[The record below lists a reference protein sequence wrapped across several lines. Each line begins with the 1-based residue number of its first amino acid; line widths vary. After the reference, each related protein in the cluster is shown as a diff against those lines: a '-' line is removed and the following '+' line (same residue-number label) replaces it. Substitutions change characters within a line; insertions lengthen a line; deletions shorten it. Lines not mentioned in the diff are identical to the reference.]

1 MTIYLLFSL
10 MGIITGSIFAL
21 LFFQTGDKW
30 FRLVASLIG
39 LNGNGT
45 IWFTVRVLVGNK
57 KKLIIAC
64 SCIDLISFII
74 TAIIVFFLLCRTL
87 RDKDGK
93 QIIKPRDI
101 FFGQKKF
108 IDECYTQFAEEI
120 KNDFYSKEVEEE
132 KQRLNTEKISLLNQE
147 KDIASREEK
156 LKEQTKNAI
165 VMKLPI
171 EASIPVTNDF
181 LGQFP
186 DFIDCVAKFI
196 NDVNHITD
204 DYIVRCPN
212 DDNKYSLLR
221 SYLLSICS
229 FTIKDLFE
237 TSSDNVRIHFRILKN
252 NQYIKFIAQMGG
264 SIYEEELTPMPK
276 NKGMI
281 KQSSM
286 TQTSLIKSLNYKY
299 DVSAK
304 HRNKWE
310 DYMTITFTEICKDKT
325 PYLSMGI
332 SVKNKEK
339 FKHLLYFLNFF
350 KIENFL
356 QEQILEIDKVYNI
369 VNTIENGFNE

>member
-1 MTIYLLFSL
+1 

-39 LNGNGT
+39 LNGNGA

-165 VMKLPI
+165 VMKLP
-171 EASIPVTNDF
+171 V
-181 LGQFP
+181 
-186 DFIDCVAKFI
+186 V
-196 NDVNHITD
+196 
-204 DYIVRCPN
+204 
-212 DDNKYSLLR
+212 
-221 SYLLSICS
+221 
-229 FTIKDLFE
+229 
-237 TSSDNVRIHFRILKN
+237 
-252 NQYIKFIAQMGG
+252 
-264 SIYEEELTPMPK
+264 
-276 NKGMI
+276 
-281 KQSSM
+281 
-286 TQTSLIKSLNYKY
+286 
-299 DVSAK
+299 
-304 HRNKWE
+304 
-310 DYMTITFTEICKDKT
+310 
-325 PYLSMGI
+325 
-332 SVKNKEK
+332 
-339 FKHLLYFLNFF
+339 
-350 KIENFL
+350 
-356 QEQILEIDKVYNI
+356 
-369 VNTIENGFNE
+369 